1 MLLGSA
7 LNIFMLYWLVLA
19 HCTQFV
25 GIYDLASSSLCYVY
39 VFYLIKNFHTTFFSF
54 SPLLL
59 FVGIYDQASSRQEIR
74 AGKNLVLTC
83 RAQVDTFHFI
93 LLHIDITRSSKMH
106 R

>member
-59 FVGIYDQASSRQEIR
+59 FVGIYDLASSSLCYVYVFYLM
-74 AGKNLVLTC
+74 KNFHSTFLV
-83 RAQVDTFHFI
+83 
-93 LLHIDITRSSKMH
+93 SSLAH
-106 R
+106 PSFSF

>member
-59 FVGIYDQASSRQEIR
+59 FVGIYDLASSSLCYVYVFYLM
-74 AGKNLVLTC
+74 KNFHSTFLVFSL
-83 RAQVDTFHFI
+83 AHF
-93 LLHIDITRSSKMH
+93 SFSF
-106 R
+106 